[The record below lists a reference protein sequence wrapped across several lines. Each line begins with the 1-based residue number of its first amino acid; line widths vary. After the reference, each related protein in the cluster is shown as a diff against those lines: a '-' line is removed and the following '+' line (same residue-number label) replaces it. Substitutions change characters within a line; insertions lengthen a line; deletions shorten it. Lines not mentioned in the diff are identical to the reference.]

1 MVTEASLFLSLSFPL
16 YEVRFKCG
24 KGVGG
29 HNNLHDE
36 VHSFNKV
43 LMNTRC
49 LMSLIL
55 CYSWTTFTLFIRK
68 EVCASIVQH
77 AMHSE
82 TALLGITGFD
92 HRVHAEFLVAYSEEL
107 KICPWHFSS
116 VNFSFSDHTNVP
128 VHLIYNMTL

>member
-16 YEVRFKCG
+16 YGVRFNCG

-55 CYSWTTFTLFIRK
+55 CYIWTTFTIFIRK
-68 EVCASIVQH
+68 EVWASIVQH

-82 TALLGITGFD
+82 TALLGITGLD
-92 HRVHAEFLVAYSEEL
+92 HCVHTEFLVVYSEEL
-107 KICPWHFSS
+107 
-116 VNFSFSDHTNVP
+116 TNVP
-128 VHLIYNMTL
+128 VHLICNMTL